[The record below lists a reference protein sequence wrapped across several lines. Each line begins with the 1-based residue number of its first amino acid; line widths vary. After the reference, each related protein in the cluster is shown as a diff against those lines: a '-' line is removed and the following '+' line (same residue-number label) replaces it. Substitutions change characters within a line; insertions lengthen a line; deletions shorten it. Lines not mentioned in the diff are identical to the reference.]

1 MSMLSRVSWAGGA
14 MLAIEVVG
22 SCSTGASGAGW
33 ERSGWFGGDS
43 GYDAGV
49 DATSPFGGGGGG
61 GGGNSPPAPTCGG
74 KTCSL
79 VETCVGGP
87 SGPTC
92 YPTCIIPLSCSSRC
106 CATTLDNTGNTVQF
120 CAPTKAYCC
129 GDTGGS
135 CQTDELCIGLKDG
148 TEICAQKC
156 AKSSDCTKTLCC
168 GSLKDG
174 SGACVPM
181 TGLSGTC
188 KP

>member
-14 MLAIEVVG
+14 ILAIEVV
-22 SCSTGASGAGW
+22 SCSGGASGAGW
-33 ERSGWFGGDS
+33 ERRGWFGGDS
-43 GYDAGV
+43 SIDAGF
-49 DATSPFGGGGGG
+49 DATLPWNGGGG
-61 GGGNSPPAPTCGG
+61 GGGNPAPTPTCGG

-79 VETCVGGP
+79 TEVCA
-87 SGPTC
+87 SGPAGPAC

-106 CATTLDNTGNTVQF
+106 CATGMDNAGNTVQF

-135 CQTDELCIGLKDG
+135 CKTDEVCVGLSDG
-148 TEICAQKC
+148 TEICTQKC
-156 AKSSDCTKTLCC
+156 TKSSQCTKTLCC